1 MEEEN
6 LALLFQL
13 TRTLQDGF
21 SGLRASFEAKDYE
34 KYEKFKVYIL
44 DIQNKIGILLKKT

>member
-21 SGLRASFEAKDYE
+21 AGLQESFDLKDYE
-34 KYEKFKVYIL
+34 KYERFKLYIL
-44 DIQNKIGILLKKT
+44 DIQNKISLLLK